1 MTKEER
7 EALRREGN
15 EENFKMLAAAIIREA
30 LTEYVA
36 AVKNNRRTNEICRYV
51 TSDDFKFFCDMIDV
65 GYEDIIN
72 NKQLKKR
79 ITSIR

>member
-1 MTKEER
+1 MTREER
-7 EALRREGN
+7 EILKREGN

-36 AVKNNRRTNEICRYV
+36 AVKNNKRTNEICRYV
-51 TSDDFKFFCDMIDV
+51 TSNDFKFFCDMIDV
-65 GYEDIIN
+65 EHEEIIN

-79 ITSIR
+79 IMVK